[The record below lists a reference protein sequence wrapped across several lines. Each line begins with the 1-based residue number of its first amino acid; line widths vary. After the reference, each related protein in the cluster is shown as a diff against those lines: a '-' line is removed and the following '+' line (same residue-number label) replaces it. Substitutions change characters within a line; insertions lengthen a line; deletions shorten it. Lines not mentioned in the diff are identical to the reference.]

1 MSKKYELV
9 RGKFGLYRIK
19 ALKSF
24 EDVKAGDLGGLIE
37 REHNLSHEGT
47 CWVYAGARVFGDA
60 KVSENAQVWGGATVY
75 GNAWVCGDAQVFSD
89 AKVCGSA
96 VVYGYATVYGNA
108 QVFSDARVFGN
119 AKVSENAQ
127 VWGGATVYGNAW
139 VCGDAQVFGHIQV
152 QGNVEITGYVGV
164 YDLKTLLPYL
174 SPAHKVLYG

>member
-75 GNAWVCGDAQVFSD
+75 GNAWVCGDAQVF
-89 AKVCGSA
+89 
-96 VVYGYATVYGNA
+96 
-108 QVFSDARVFGN
+108 
-119 AKVSENAQ
+119 
-127 VWGGATVYGNAW
+127 
-139 VCGDAQVFGHIQV
+139 GHIQV